1 MVEEHA
7 GALDRLYRQQVGV
20 TFDVVGGKEKPGL
33 AMNIP
38 LAEPGIAVRVVMREG
53 AVRYYLAKNGDLLAA
68 DCQEECVD
76 RGVYLLLAALAA
88 HD

>member
-1 MVEEHA
+1 M
-7 GALDRLYRQQVGV
+7 

-38 LAEPGIAVRVVMREG
+38 LAEPGTAVRVVMRED
-53 AVRYYLAKNGDLLAA
+53 AMRYYLVKKGELFAA
-68 DCQEECVD
+68 DCQEERVD

-88 HD
+88 RA